1 MRHQLHELV
10 RELRGH
16 GRGAEQDEADGGQ
29 VVLARLGGLAAA
41 FALASATMTGGM
53 VGGGICERE
62 GGREGHAAPCIGGRL
77 GAGRACGAV
86 RRDAMRYDAMR

>member
-41 FALASATMTGGM
+41 GACALASATVAGGKEM
-53 VGGGICERE
+53 
-62 GGREGHAAPCIGGRL
+62 
-77 GAGRACGAV
+77 
-86 RRDAMRYDAMR
+86 RD